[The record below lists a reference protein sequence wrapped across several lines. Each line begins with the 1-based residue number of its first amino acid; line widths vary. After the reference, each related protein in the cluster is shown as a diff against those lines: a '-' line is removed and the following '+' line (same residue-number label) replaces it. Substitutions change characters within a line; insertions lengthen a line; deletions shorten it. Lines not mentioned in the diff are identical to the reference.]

1 MQNRKGESPM
11 ENTNVLFDRK
21 RLVRLIVP
29 LIVEQVLAVT
39 VGMADMVMVSG
50 AGETAVSGISLVNT
64 ICVLL
69 IVIFTSMASGGS
81 VVGAQF
87 LGSGDKK
94 TACHAA
100 EQLVMICGL
109 IALVICGIS
118 FFGNRWILR
127 VVYGSVEEQVM
138 AYAVEY
144 FFITSLSF
152 PFLGIY
158 NAGAALFR
166 VMGNSNISMVT
177 SIGVPQALEN
187 SMFQIG
193 KLLTQSMI
201 AGFGTASIAANAC
214 AMTVEQLAFMPGS
227 AMGLAMTTVV
237 GQCVGAGDYKQARS
251 YTKKLITGAYAFL
264 WILNILLLA
273 AAPLFAGAY
282 NLSDGAY
289 RMAVIVIRYHSICCM
304 MIWPLAFTLPN
315 TMRSAGDAK
324 FTMTVSI
331 LSMWFVRIA
340 LAYLI
345 GVSLHVG
352 LLGVWIAQTLDWVV
366 RAGFYIVRYLGHKWE
381 NKSVVRQQEKEILA
395 E

>member
-1 MQNRKGESPM
+1 MNQNPSVRKLVRCGVVAAIYVVLCMALQPLSYGAVQVRVAEALCLLPVFGAEYIAGVVLGCFLANLLGSTIVDVIFGTLATLLACLVTYKLRNIRIKGLAVAASLPP
-11 ENTNVLFDRK
+11 VLFN
-21 RLVRLIVP
+21 
-29 LIVEQVLAVT
+29 AVII
-39 VGMADMVMVSG
+39 GIEIAVM
-50 AGETAVSGISLVNT
+50 
-64 ICVLL
+64 
-69 IVIFTSMASGGS
+69 
-81 VVGAQF
+81 
-87 LGSGDKK
+87 
-94 TACHAA
+94 
-100 EQLVMICGL
+100 
-109 IALVICGIS
+109 
-118 FFGNRWILR
+118 
-127 VVYGSVEEQVM
+127 
-138 AYAVEY
+138 
-144 FFITSLSF
+144 F

-177 SIGVPQALEN
+177 SIVMNALNIIGNAVFVFGFDMGVAGVALSTLISRAFASIVILVLLHQEKYEIHCTKWFLAGWDKEMMKKIFSIGVPQALEN

-289 RMAVIVIRYHSICCM
+289 R
-304 MIWPLAFTLPN
+304 
-315 TMRSAGDAK
+315 
-324 FTMTVSI
+324 
-331 LSMWFVRIA
+331 
-340 LAYLI
+340 
-345 GVSLHVG
+345 
-352 LLGVWIAQTLDWVV
+352 
-366 RAGFYIVRYLGHKWE
+366 
-381 NKSVVRQQEKEILA
+381 
-395 E
+395 